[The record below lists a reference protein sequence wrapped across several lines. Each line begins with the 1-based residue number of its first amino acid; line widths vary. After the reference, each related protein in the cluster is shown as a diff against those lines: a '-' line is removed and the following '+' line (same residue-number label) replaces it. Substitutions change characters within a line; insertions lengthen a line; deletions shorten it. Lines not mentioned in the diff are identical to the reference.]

1 MNAREKGF
9 LLLTSALGNPERRTL
24 TPPQLRQLTLRMREM
39 TPPTHERELAV
50 RDLKALGY
58 ADGMAEHILALLS
71 EEELLEHYLHKG
83 KRAGC
88 ICITR
93 ASEAYPV
100 RLRRQL
106 GAEAPGC
113 LWIKGDAE
121 LLKTRAVAL
130 VGSRDLNAKNAE
142 FASMVGTCAARQG
155 YTLVSGNAR
164 GADQTAQQSALAAG
178 GNVISIVADALSEHT
193 PREGVLYVS
202 EDGFDEPF
210 SAQRALS
217 RNRCIHALGEKTFVA
232 QSALRRGG
240 TWDGSVKNLRGRW
253 SELYVFQDGSEATRV
268 LAQMGAQTVETA
280 ELAHFSQL
288 RRADACLFDEAD
300 RAFF

>member
-24 TPPQLRQLTLRMREM
+24 TPPQLRQLTIRVREM
-39 TPPTHERELAV
+39 SPPIYERELTV
-50 RDLKALGY
+50 RDLNALGY
-58 ADGMAEHILALLS
+58 SDGMAEHILTLLS

-88 ICITR
+88 RCITR

-113 LWIKGDAE
+113 LWIKGNVD
-121 LLKTRAVAL
+121 LLRTRAVAL

-142 FASMVGTCAARQG
+142 FASAVGTCAARQG

-164 GADQTAQQSALAAG
+164 GADQTAQKSALAAG
-178 GNVISIVADALSEHT
+178 GNVISIVADALSEHAS
-193 PREGVLYVS
+193 REGVLYVS

-232 QSALRRGG
+232 QSTLRRGG

-253 SELYVFQDGSEATRV
+253 SELYVFRDGSEAAHV
-268 LAQMGAQTVETA
+268 LAQMGAQSIETA
-280 ELAHFSQL
+280 ELACIAQL
-288 RRADACLFDEAD
+288 HGTDVSLFDEAD